1 MEKPDIAL
9 ATSMEPPTEDTKK
22 EFARVRVMLLCWN
35 ITSDIISPIH
45 LIVYF
50 TVFYMFRF
58 IRL

>member
-35 ITSDIISPIH
+35 ITSDMS
-45 LIVYF
+45 
-50 TVFYMFRF
+50 FYQSYTFDS
-58 IRL
+58 ILYSILHV